1 MTDEPDQKTDAPE
14 PAAEASDRH
23 KLVRDATLRLPFFPP
38 LKDPDFE
45 VMKDKFQ
52 LVRFAK
58 DTLIFAEGD
67 PGDFFYIILTGKVNV
82 MIGGEKPRQI
92 ATLERDDCFG
102 EMALLTGEPRTATV
116 VAAEE
121 TEVLALN
128 KADFDQL
135 LTVDPQLAVNLSK
148 MLGRRLM
155 HQRALVEEAEE
166 EAGEKYLAVFY
177 SPTGRVGR
185 TTMALNAA
193 ALLHQ
198 AGKKVLFVDL
208 DLQFGSAGLLLNVK
222 PSLTI
227 FDLAQKKEIE
237 SELFETHLTK
247 TEAGLPLL
255 LAPLRIEQA
264 ELVEEEKI
272 QKILASGFENYDVT
286 IVDTNTSLNTAT
298 LTALDMAS
306 RIFFVFQPDLVGLK
320 NAKAC
325 VEVMKTLQYPPEK
338 ITLARS
344 LVGNPEQ
351 ATTVEK
357 IPEILGFSVAF
368 DLVDDK
374 AVDATVKKGT
384 LLALENPK
392 SPGVDGAQRAA
403 ALFLEEGGEA
413 SKQAAGKPSLLRGLF
428 GKKA

>member
-1 MTDEPDQKTDAPE
+1 MTDEPNEQRE
-14 PAAEASDRH
+14 SSQIEEASETHDV
-23 KLVRDATLRLPFFPP
+23 VRDAIARLPFFPP
-38 LKDPDFE
+38 LKDAGVE
-45 VMKDKFQ
+45 VMKDKLQ

-67 PGDFFYIILTGKVNV
+67 PGDFFYIILSGKVKV
-82 MIGGEKPRQI
+82 MIGGDKPRQI

-116 VAAEE
+116 VAAED

-135 LTVDPQLAVNLSK
+135 LAVDPALAVNLSK

-155 HQRALVEEAEE
+155 HQRALAEEAEQE
-166 EAGEKYLAVFY
+166 SGEKYLAVFY

-185 TTMALNAA
+185 TTLALNAA

-198 AGKKVLFVDL
+198 AGKKVVFVDL

-237 SELFETHLTK
+237 PELFETHLTK
-247 TEAGLPLL
+247 TEAGFPLL

-272 QKILASGFENYDVT
+272 QKILAHCLETYDVT

-298 LTALDMAS
+298 LAALDMAS
-306 RIFFVFQPDLVGLK
+306 RIFFVFQPDLIGLK

-338 ITLARS
+338 ITLVRS
-344 LVGNPEQ
+344 LVGSPDQ
-351 ATTVEK
+351 GTSVEK
-357 IPEILGFSVAF
+357 IPQILGFSVAF

-374 AVDATVKKGT
+374 AVDATVKKGS

-392 SPGVDGAQRAA
+392 SPGVGGAHQAA
-403 ALFLEEGGEA
+403 AFFLAQGEEAPKEA
-413 SKQAAGKPSLLRGLF
+413 SAKFSLLRGLL
-428 GKKA
+428 GKRS